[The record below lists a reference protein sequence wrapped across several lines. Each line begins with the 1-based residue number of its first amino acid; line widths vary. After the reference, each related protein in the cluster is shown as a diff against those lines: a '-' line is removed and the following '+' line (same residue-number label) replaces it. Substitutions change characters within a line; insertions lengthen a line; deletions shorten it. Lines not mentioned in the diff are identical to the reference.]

1 MCGHRL
7 DELRTSG
14 HIGFVS
20 RENVAISPFPLTGAL
35 QAFEQAGTTI
45 IKTAWPLPCSRDCF
59 VADVEAIK
67 IIFNNRHGFQKE
79 TQIYKIISFFGDNIV
94 GVEGDQW
101 VLHRS
106 IARKSF
112 NERNN
117 ALLWHETVSTLEQWF
132 SEWDEKI
139 LLSKTQ
145 SAIVN
150 ITPALRDLTLFII
163 ASAGFGMHF
172 DRKTLERPAP
182 GYTMSFGESLF
193 VAIETMIVKVVTP
206 RWMYQLPITK
216 LQQSDTAY
224 TELRNYI
231 VDMIAAQRNGK
242 QPASEASKEAA
253 DLFRRLVAANEEEGA
268 FFLAG
273 HDKVFREATAVWPD
287 VSVEA
292 EGQWATSS
300 LSDYNQLEYT
310 LAVFRETLR
319 LFPPVVRTKRDATSD
334 TALPSRVRDPQTG
347 SWKAA
352 QVAVPAALY
361 WGEDVS
367 HFRPERF
374 TDTADYQWP
383 RDAWIPFTAGP
394 RVCLGQRFSTLES
407 ACIIARVV
415 RRYRLLPP
423 PELAGLSREQQRMKL
438 TKWMPGVTATPGN
451 VNLVF
456 EPRN

>member
-1 MCGHRL
+1 MIANFWSHW
-7 DELRTSG
+7 
-14 HIGFVS
+14 I
-20 RENVAISPFPLTGAL
+20 P
-35 QAFEQAGTTI
+35 FEQAGTTI
-45 IKTAWPLPCSRDCF
+45 IKTAWPLPCSRYCF

-67 IIFNNRHGFQKE
+67 IIFNNRHGFEKE
-79 TQIYKIISFFGDNIV
+79 IQIASSHFCMIISFFGDNIV
-94 GVEGDQW
+94 GVEGYQW

-112 NERNN
+112 GERND

-145 SAIVN
+145 STIVN
-150 ITPALRDLTLFII
+150 ITPALHDLTLIWH
-163 ASAGFGMHF
+163 A
-172 DRKTLERPAP
+172 LRPQDTGTP
-182 GYTMSFGESLF
+182 CYTMSFGELLF

-242 QPASEASKEAA
+242 QPGSEASKEVA
-253 DLFRRLVAANEEEGA
+253 DLFRRLVAANEEEELVLETSA
-268 FFLAG
+268 HTITFALALLAIQP
-273 HDKVFREATAVWPD
+273 DIQDNVFREATAVWP
-287 VSVEA
+287 E
-292 EGQWATSS
+292 WATSS
-300 LSDYNQLEYT
+300 LSDTINCCDFILSLEYT

-334 TALPSRVRDPQTG
+334 TTLPSRVRDPQTG

-352 QVAVPAALY
+352 PVAVPAGTACVVCIHAAHMSPLY

-367 HFRPERF
+367 HFRPEHF
-374 TDTADYQWP
+374 MDTADYQWP

-394 RVCLGQRFSTLES
+394 RV
-407 ACIIARVV
+407 
-415 RRYRLLPP
+415 YRLLPP
-423 PELAGLSREQQRMKL
+423 PELDGLSREQQRTKL